1 MGQATSDISNSSI
14 GINNL
19 ILTVGGDSRIRAE
32 ALSEQL
38 SMAQST
44 SGNASA

>member
-19 ILTVGGDSRIRAE
+19 LLTVGGDSQVRAV
-32 ALSEQL
+32 ALSDQL
-38 SMAQST
+38 SKAQST
-44 SGNASA
+44 SGHASA